1 MRHEILFYY
10 YHLNGKQQL
19 ACVNIL
25 VFSMIDSNKT
35 SAPEILR
42 GTKILLLLIRATFM
56 SFGMAELLLQCKLYG
71 TAEIQWVLIP
81 SQLFFSVLICNY
93 LNCNYHYDDLIFI

>member
-35 SAPEILR
+35 SAPEILLIR

-56 SFGMAELLLQCKLYG
+56 SFGMAELLL
-71 TAEIQWVLIP
+71 
-81 SQLFFSVLICNY
+81 
-93 LNCNYHYDDLIFI
+93 

>member
-10 YHLNGKQQL
+10 YYLNGKQQL

-35 SAPEILR
+35 SASEILLLR
-42 GTKILLLLIRATFM
+42 GTKILLLFIRA
-56 SFGMAELLLQCKLYG
+56 SL
-71 TAEIQWVLIP
+71 
-81 SQLFFSVLICNY
+81 
-93 LNCNYHYDDLIFI
+93 